1 MTGLKVTEDAR
12 GHSISTSWQP
22 PAGLTV
28 DTADGLMTPDRIDVS
43 WLIGPPD
50 RGPERGKVIC
60 WGSPKLGPVSH
71 TFWGYG
77 GVMAASPEW
86 AEDLAHLVYDEATGY
101 GTARPEGFMLTG
113 SSRSRWLERRF
124 TLEDAP
130 TVRSYLG
137 AGDVFVPLTG
147 MIACA
152 AGSGEPESTSLW
164 LWGSGYD
171 SARYTGPKAIPSWI
185 REEVTAVREAL
196 EASELPPGWGTHKPL
211 LRPERRRSIVA
222 G

>member
-1 MTGLKVTEDAR
+1 MIGLKVTEDAR

-28 DTADGLMTPDRIDVS
+28 DTAGGLMTPDRVDVS

-86 AEDLAHLVYDEATGY
+86 AGDLAHLVYDEATGY
-101 GTARPEGFMLTG
+101 GTAGPEGFTRTG
-113 SSRSRWLERRF
+113 SSRTRWLERRF

-130 TVRSYLG
+130 AVRSYLG
-137 AGDVFVPLTG
+137 AGDMFVPQTG
-147 MIACA
+147 MITCM
-152 AGSGEPESTSLW
+152 AGSGEPDSTSLW

-171 SARYTGPKAIPSWI
+171 TAQFNNAEAMPVWI
-185 REEVTAVREAL
+185 RDEVTAVREAL
-196 EASELPPGWGTHKPL
+196 ESADLPPGWENHQPM
-211 LRPERRRSIVA
+211 LRPKRARLA